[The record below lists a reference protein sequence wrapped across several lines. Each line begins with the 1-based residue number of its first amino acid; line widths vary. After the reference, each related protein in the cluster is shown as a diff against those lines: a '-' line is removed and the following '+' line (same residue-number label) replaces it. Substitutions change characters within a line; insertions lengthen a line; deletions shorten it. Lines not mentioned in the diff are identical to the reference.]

1 MVDKFHIMLHKEKVN
16 NLIDTK
22 YLRRG
27 LRTAAT
33 PAEITLWQYLKRSQV
48 GGLKFRRQ
56 HSVGAY
62 ILDFYCP
69 EIKLDIELDGDVHD
83 APLSYEHDMIRT
95 NYLNQQGI
103 SVLRYHNDVVFK
115 NVQGIIESILHLAER
130 NLLLKGYHIDELL

>member
-16 NLIDTK
+16 NLTDTK

-27 LRTAAT
+27 LRTTAT

-56 HSVGAY
+56 HSIGAY

-115 NVQGIIESILHLAER
+115 NVQGIIESVLHFAER
-130 NLLLKGYHIDELL
+130 EIVLNGYHIDELL

>member
-27 LRTAAT
+27 LRKAAT

-69 EIKLDIELDGDVHD
+69 EIKLDLELDGEVHD
-83 APLSYEHDMIRT
+83 APMAYEHDMIRT
-95 NYLNQQGI
+95 QYLNQHGI
-103 SVLRYHNDVVFK
+103 SVLRYHNDVVFR
-115 NVQGIIESILHLAER
+115 NVQGIIDSILHFAER
-130 NLLLKGYHIDELL
+130 NELLKGYHIDELL

>member
-1 MVDKFHIMLHKEKVN
+1 MLHKEKIN
-16 NLIDTK
+16 NLTDTK

-27 LRTAAT
+27 LRTTAT

-69 EIKLDIELDGDVHD
+69 EIKLDIELDGDVHE

-95 NYLNQQGI
+95 DYLNQQGI

-115 NVQGIIESILHLAER
+115 NVQGIIDSILHFAER
-130 NLLLKGYHIDELL
+130 NRLLNGYHIDVLL

>member
-1 MVDKFHIMLHKEKVN
+1 MIYYCIMLHKEKIN
-16 NLIDTK
+16 NLTDTK

-27 LRTAAT
+27 LRTTAT

-69 EIKLDIELDGDVHD
+69 EIKLDIELDGDVHE

-95 NYLNQQGI
+95 DYLNQQGI

-115 NVQGIIESILHLAER
+115 NVQGIIDSILHFAER
-130 NLLLKGYHIDELL
+130 NRLLNGYHIDELL

>member
-1 MVDKFHIMLHKEKVN
+1 MIYYSIMLHKEKIN
-16 NLIDTK
+16 NLTDTK

-27 LRTAAT
+27 LRTTAT
-33 PAEITLWQYLKRSQV
+33 PAEITLWQFLKRSQV

-69 EIKLDIELDGDVHD
+69 EIKLDIELDGDVHE

-95 NYLNQQGI
+95 DYLNQQGI

-115 NVQGIIESILHLAER
+115 NVQGIIDSILHFAER
-130 NLLLKGYHIDELL
+130 NRLLNGYHIDELL

>member
-16 NLIDTK
+16 NLTDTK

-27 LRTAAT
+27 LRTTAT

-48 GGLKFRRQ
+48 RGLKFRRQ
-56 HSVGAY
+56 HSIGAY

-69 EIKLDIELDGDVHD
+69 EIKLDIELDGDVHE
-83 APLSYEHDMIRT
+83 APLSYEHDMTRT

-115 NVQGIIESILHLAER
+115 NVQGIIESILHFAER
-130 NLLLKGYHIDELL
+130 NRLLNGYHIDELL